1 MLVLIIHM
9 DITLCWWHTP
19 LFSFDEIVEI
29 AIKDIKVETLD
40 RLVEPPFL
48 CVAVE
53 GAVRVKNMLLS
64 KSFEDFDLLVGHKV
78 VSLELLFDL
87 AFCFSC

>member
-1 MLVLIIHM
+1 M
-9 DITLCWWHTP
+9 
-19 LFSFDEIVEI
+19 FSFDEIVEI